1 MIIVS
6 VMKNKYEY
14 IVNTSKDFIT
24 LINKNY
30 IYELVN
36 LSYEKIIG
44 KPKSEIL
51 HHSVSE
57 VWGKDIFNSKL
68 KNFIDKCF
76 RGEEVHYI
84 DKFKFG
90 LEIRYVHVSYYPYR
104 NEKSEITHA
113 LVFSHDITQLGKIES
128 KLINYEYRDP
138 LTGLFNRKSMDIILE
153 MELEQ
158 AKRSAT
164 ENLRAVLFIDIYNL
178 KDINQKFGF
187 EIGKMLLENTGL
199 RIRETLRDSD
209 FTFCFMGTELAVI
222 LTHLSKKTDAAK
234 VASKL
239 INAIEDPYHHNLHSI
254 KIKSRIGISIFP
266 NDGNTNSELINKAVS
281 ASRDAGIKNSSY
293 MLFDEELNKESIR
306 KLNMESEL
314 SAAFQNNEF
323 ILYYQPIV
331 NSSGNIKGAEALIRW
346 NQSKTGMISPID
358 FIPLAEDTGLIEEIG
373 KWVIFTATRQLEE
386 WTKNHD
392 IYVSLNLCAREFAN
406 KELSSIINNALDS
419 AGNLNPKFL
428 KLEIT
433 ESEGIKNPAEFINQ
447 ITQLRSIGIE
457 IFIDDFGTG
466 QSSLEYLKSIPAD
479 VLKIDRAFVINIE
492 SDVEDLNFLKSMVQM
507 IKSRNKKIVVEGI
520 NSRTQ
525 AKILSA
531 MGCDSFQGFY
541 FSKPLPASEFKKL
554 LDRKTPLPQ

>member
-1 MIIVS
+1 MA
-6 VMKNKYEY
+6 NKYEY

-24 LINKNY
+24 LINKEY
-30 IYELVN
+30 VYELVN
-36 LSYEKIIG
+36 LSYEKMIG
-44 KPKSEIL
+44 KPQKEIL
-51 HHSVSE
+51 YHTVSE
-57 VWGKDIFNSKL
+57 VWGNDIFHSKL

-76 RGEEVHYI
+76 KGEEVHYI

-90 LEIRYVHVSYYPYR
+90 LEVKYVHVSYYPYR
-104 NEKSEITHA
+104 NNDSKITHA
-113 LVFSHDITQLGKIES
+113 LVFTHDITQLGKIES

-158 AKRSAT
+158 AKRSVT

-234 VASKL
+234 VAAKL
-239 INAIEDPYHHNLHSI
+239 INIIEDPYHHNKHSI
-254 KIKSRIGISIFP
+254 KVKSRIGISIFP
-266 NDGNTNSELINKAVS
+266 VDGSDKSELINKAVS
-281 ASRDAGIKNSSY
+281 ASREAGLKSSSY

-314 SAAFQNNEF
+314 CAAFQNNEF

-331 NSSGNIKGAEALIRW
+331 NRTGEIKGAEALIRW
-346 NQSKTGMISPID
+346 NQPKTGMISPVD

-373 KWVIFTATRQLEE
+373 KWVIFTATRQLKE
-386 WTKNHD
+386 WTKEHD
-392 IYVSLNLCAREFAN
+392 VYVSLNLCAREFAN
-406 KELSSIINNALDS
+406 KELSSIINNALDR
-419 AGNLNPKFL
+419 AGNLDPKFL

-433 ESEGIKNPAEFINQ
+433 ESEGIKNPVEFINQ

-457 IFIDDFGTG
+457 IYIDDFGTG

-479 VLKIDRAFVINIE
+479 VLKIDRSFIINIE
-492 SDVEDLNFLKSMVQM
+492 NDIEDLNFLKTIVQM

-520 NSRTQ
+520 NSKKQ
-525 AKILSA
+525 AEMLSS
-531 MGCDSFQGFY
+531 MGCDRFQGFY
-541 FSKPLPASEFKKL
+541 FSKPVPAEEFKQL
-554 LDRKTPLPQ
+554 LDKGNPLP

>member
-1 MIIVS
+1 
-6 VMKNKYEY
+6 MKNKYEY

-76 RGEEVHYI
+76 RGEAVHYI

-293 MLFDEELNKESIR
+293 MLFDDELNKESIR

>member
-1 MIIVS
+1 MS
-6 VMKNKYEY
+6 NKYEY

-24 LINKNY
+24 LINKEY

-36 LSYEKIIG
+36 LSYEKMIG
-44 KPKSEIL
+44 KSQDEIL
-51 HHSVSE
+51 HHSVAE
-57 VWGKDIFNSKL
+57 VWGNNIFTSKL
-68 KNFIDKCF
+68 KNYIDKCF
-76 RGEEVHYI
+76 NGEEVHYI
-84 DKFKFG
+84 DNFKFG
-90 LEIRYVHVSYYPYR
+90 LDVKYVHVSYYPYK
-104 NEKSEITHA
+104 NDNSEITHV
-113 LVFSHDITQLGKIES
+113 LVFTHDITQLGKIES

-158 AKRSAT
+158 AKRSLT

-234 VASKL
+234 VAAKL
-239 INAIEDPYHHNLHSI
+239 INTIESPYHHNKHSI
-254 KIKSRIGISIFP
+254 KVKCRIGISIFP
-266 NDGNTNSELINKAVS
+266 IDGSDKSLLINKAVS
-281 ASRDAGIKNSSY
+281 ASREAGLKNLNF
-293 MLFDEELNKESIR
+293 MLYDENLHKESIR

-314 SAAFQNNEF
+314 IAAFQNKEF
-323 ILYYQPIV
+323 VLYYQPIV
-331 NSSGNIKGAEALIRW
+331 NSEGFIKGAEALIRW
-346 NQSKTGMISPID
+346 NRPKSGMISPLD

-373 KWVIFTATRQLEE
+373 KWVIFTATRQLGA
-386 WTKNHD
+386 WTKKFD
-392 IYVSLNLCAREFAN
+392 VYISLNLCAREFAN
-406 KELSSIINNALDS
+406 KELSSIIKNALEG
-419 AGNLNPKFL
+419 AGNLDPQFL

-433 ESEGIKNPAEFINQ
+433 ESEGIKNPKEFIRQ

-479 VLKIDRAFVINIE
+479 VLKIDRSFIINIE
-492 SDVEDLNFLKSMVQM
+492 NDEEDLNFLKTIVQM

-520 NSRTQ
+520 NSKKQ
-525 AKILSA
+525 AEILNNL
-531 MGCDSFQGFY
+531 GCDSFQGFY
-541 FSKPLPASEFKKL
+541 FSKPLPAFEFKNL
-554 LDRKTPLPQ
+554 LERGISLP

>member
-1 MIIVS
+1 MS
-6 VMKNKYEY
+6 NKYEY

-30 IYELVN
+30 VYELVN
-36 LSYEKIIG
+36 LSYEKMIG
-44 KPKSEIL
+44 KPQSEIL
-51 HHSVSE
+51 HHSVAE
-57 VWGKDIFNSKL
+57 VWGNDIFTTKL
-68 KNFIDKCF
+68 KNYIDKCF
-76 RGEEVHYI
+76 NGEEMHYI

-90 LEIRYVHVSYYPYR
+90 LDVKYVHVSYYPYK
-104 NEKSEITHA
+104 NDDLEISHV
-113 LVFSHDITQLGKIES
+113 LVFTHDITQLGKIES

-158 AKRSAT
+158 AKRSVT
-164 ENLRAVLFIDIYNL
+164 ENLRAILFIDIYNL

-222 LTHLSKKTDAAK
+222 LTHLAKETDAAK
-234 VASKL
+234 VAAKL
-239 INAIEDPYHHNLHSI
+239 INIIEDPYHHNKHSI
-254 KIKSRIGISIFP
+254 KVKSRIGISIFP
-266 NDGNTNSELINKAVS
+266 IDGNTNSELINKAVS
-281 ASRDAGIKNSSY
+281 ASREAGLKSSSY
-293 MLFDEELNKESIR
+293 MLYDEELNKESIR

-314 SAAFQNNEF
+314 ISAFQNNEF

-331 NSSGNIKGAEALIRW
+331 DGKGHIKGAEALIRW
-346 NQSKTGMISPID
+346 NQLKTGMISPVD

-373 KWVIFTATRQLEE
+373 KWVIFTATRQLSE
-386 WTKNHD
+386 WTKDYD
-392 IYVSLNLCAREFAN
+392 IYISLNLCAREFAN
-406 KELSSIINNALDS
+406 KELSSIVNNALES
-419 AGNLNPKFL
+419 ANNLDPKFL

-433 ESEGIKNPAEFINQ
+433 ESEGIKNPEEFIKQ

-479 VLKIDRAFVINIE
+479 VLKIDRSFITNIE
-492 SDVEDLNFLKSMVQM
+492 NDVEDLNFLKTIVQM
-507 IKSRNKKIVVEGI
+507 IKSRKKKIIVEGI
-520 NSRTQ
+520 NSKKQ
-525 AKILSA
+525 AEMLSS
-531 MGCDSFQGFY
+531 MGCDRFQGFY
-541 FSKPLPASEFKKL
+541 FSKPLPASKFKEL
-554 LDRKTPLPQ
+554 LEKRKPLP